1 VRPVLLADVT
11 LTLRRLV
18 AGCDLQLGVRNAL
31 NWAYQDPVGL
41 SLSTFPGDPRSFYV
55 KLTSHSGK

>member
-1 VRPVLLADVT
+1 LRPAV
-11 LTLRRLV
+11 
-18 AGCDLQLGVRNAL
+18 GVRNAL